1 MIPGTAPPDSEKAM
15 NSYFAS
21 QLVAD
26 RQAALAADL
35 THRAQ
40 LKEARAARRA
50 SAAAASAS
58 AGRPARARWLLF
70 GRPAPASA

>member
-1 MIPGTAPPDSEKAM
+1 M
-15 NSYFAS
+15 NYYLTS

-50 SAAAASAS
+50 TASSAK
-58 AGRPARARWLLF
+58 RPARSRRLFVGRLARA
-70 GRPAPASA
+70 GV